1 MTRLSRRMVLPG
13 RRAPSPFLLDPRY
26 WRERLA
32 KMETVQRG
40 LLLLPRADLST
51 PLVDVV
57 EWRLRAHDGL
67 RLWGLRATSPF
78 HPQAKGALVREVPTT
93 ELPEIAVES
102 VAEGRVDFVFQ
113 VPAGRRLEDRVL
125 DLLRV
130 YQVAI
135 HSGVDPARI
144 ELVPHGEGKLADEFL
159 IASGLVQQ
167 GLC

>member
-1 MTRLSRRMVLPG
+1 
-13 RRAPSPFLLDPRY
+13 LLDPRY

-32 KMETVQRG
+32 KMESVQRG
-40 LLLLPRADLST
+40 LLLLPRADLSS
-51 PLVDVV
+51 PLIEVV

-67 RLWGLRATSPF
+67 RLWGLRGTSPF
-78 HPQAKGALVREVPTT
+78 HPVPSGALIREVPTT
-93 ELPEIAVES
+93 ELPEIAVDS

-130 YQVAI
+130 YQVAV

-144 ELVPHGEGKLADEFL
+144 QLVPHSEEKHPDEFL
-159 IASGLVQQ
+159 IASGLVKR

>member
-1 MTRLSRRMVLPG
+1 MSSPA

-32 KMETVQRG
+32 KMESVQRG
-40 LLLLPRADLST
+40 LLLMPRADLST
-51 PLVDVV
+51 PLIDVV

-67 RLWGLRATSPF
+67 RLWGLRGTSPF
-78 HPQAKGALVREVPTT
+78 HPCPCGALIREVAPT
-93 ELPEIAVES
+93 ELPEIDIDAV
-102 VAEGRVDFVFQ
+102 AQGRVDFVFQ

-135 HSGVDPARI
+135 HSGVDPDKV
-144 ELVPHGEGKLADEFL
+144 ELVPHRCERQPDEFL
-159 IASGLVQQ
+159 IASGLVKQ

>member
-1 MTRLSRRMVLPG
+1 
-13 RRAPSPFLLDPRY
+13 LLDPRY

-32 KMETVQRG
+32 KMESVQRG
-40 LLLLPRADLST
+40 LLLLPRPDLSS
-51 PLVDVV
+51 PLMEVV

-67 RLWGLRATSPF
+67 RLWGLRGTSPF
-78 HPQAKGALVREVPTT
+78 HPNPCGALIREVPTT
-93 ELPEIAVES
+93 ELPEIAADA

-130 YQVAI
+130 YQVAV
-135 HSGVDPARI
+135 HSGVDPCKV
-144 ELVPHGEGKLADEFL
+144 ELAPHGAEKHPDEFL
-159 IASGLVQQ
+159 IATGLVKQ

>member
-1 MTRLSRRMVLPG
+1 MTLPE

-32 KMETVQRG
+32 KMESVQRG
-40 LLLLPRADLST
+40 LLLLPRADLSS
-51 PLVDVV
+51 PLIEVV

-67 RLWGLRATSPF
+67 RLWGLRGTSPF
-78 HPQAKGALVREVPTT
+78 HPEPKGALIREVPTT
-93 ELPEIAVES
+93 ELPEITTDA
-102 VAEGRVDFVFQ
+102 VAEGRVEFVFQ

-130 YQVAI
+130 YQVAV
-135 HSGVDPARI
+135 HSGVDPAKV
-144 ELVPHGEGKLADEFL
+144 ELLPHGDGKCADEFL
-159 IASGLVQQ
+159 IASGLVKR